1 MIKNNKLILCIIV
14 IVMGLSTILYVNIN
28 QSSINVTSPKSS
40 NNKKLIVIDPG
51 HGGFDGGGSSK
62 TGVLEKGINLSISF
76 KLREELQKQ
85 GYDVLMTRE
94 EDKLLYDDNDKS
106 RTRKTQ
112 DLANRCKIKN
122 DSNCDMFISIHL
134 NIFPESKYYGAQVWY
149 SKLEESR
156 KLAIILQQNLKVDLN
171 NGNKRVAKSGGNEFK
186 VLNNGNMPSVI
197 IECGFLSNVE
207 ESEKLNTEEY
217 QTLIAKTIANS
228 VNKYYGKK

>member
-14 IVMGLSTILYVNIN
+14 IAMGLSAILFVNIK

-186 VLNNGNMPSVI
+186 VLNGGSMPSVI

-207 ESEKLNTEEY
+207 EAGKLNTEEY
-217 QTLIAKTIANS
+217 QGLIAKTIAKS
-228 VNKYYGKK
+228 VDKYYGKN